1 MRIFPGRSGILAKC
15 LSNFLLNVSIESF
28 SEFEETSSS
37 LKDIGRVLNKRG
49 AMLKKLVSL
58 ILRTLVFI
66 LVLLEILYYIE
77 GFILVFI

>member
-1 MRIFPGRSGILAKC
+1 MLAKC

-28 SEFEETSSS
+28 SKFEETSSS
-37 LKDIGRVLNKRG
+37 LRDIGMVLNKRG

-66 LVLLEILYYIE
+66 LVLLEGMARSLVLGLYSKTTP
-77 GFILVFI
+77 GF